1 MSKMEYMPV
10 DCLQVPKVLF
20 QMEKY
25 KNLSNTAKI
34 LYSLFL
40 DRLKFAVQNGWV
52 DHNGNLFVIYPK
64 SEIKKDLNTTRYGV
78 DQAVQELVQVGKLVR
93 IIPNNG
99 KANHFYINGI
109 YENEME
115 EESMMTLDTIMANM
129 PLAER
134 EIIMDNNYR
143 NMNDTNNTNSTNNT
157 NNNTNNVNFTMSGN
171 PYNPDESQKAAQTN
185 NTSAES
191 YSQSY
196 NPYSQAS
203 AAGQPNVN
211 QSYANQPYSNQAYN
225 SGTNN
230 NAYGSASAGST
241 DNSYSRMNMNGQ
253 AYQQTAKPK
262 KQRAPRKP
270 GAFGPFAAKTVA
282 AALIFGLVGG
292 GVFTGV
298 SYIGTRAI
306 SNSSTA
312 SAKLTTTTSGGTK
325 QTSSGNAKDLTDV
338 SSVVDEVMPSIVAIT
353 NTGTVTYNSFF
364 GKQSQQSQSCGSG
377 IIVSED
383 DDYLY
388 IATNN
393 HVVADSEEL
402 TVQFDDDS
410 VVKAEIRGTD
420 PDDDLAVVR
429 VKKADLGKDTY
440 SNIKIATIGDS
451 ESVAVGSPAIAIGN
465 ALGYGQSVTTGIVSA
480 LNRTVTTQDSQTGE
494 TVTNNKLIQTDAA
507 INPGNS
513 GGALLNENGE
523 VIGINSVKYS
533 STEVEGI
540 GYAIPMSVA
549 KPIIES
555 LIQDGKYTNEN
566 QAYLGIKG
574 GDVSSEMV
582 AYGFPQGVY
591 VSSVSAG
598 SGAANAG
605 LQEGD
610 IITAVDST
618 KISSMTELQSALKSY
633 KAGDKV
639 TLTVARQ
646 SGRQYEESK
655 VEVTLSSAKDIQQ

>member
-1 MSKMEYMPV
+1 
-10 DCLQVPKVLF
+10 
-20 QMEKY
+20 
-25 KNLSNTAKI
+25 
-34 LYSLFL
+34 
-40 DRLKFAVQNGWV
+40 
-52 DHNGNLFVIYPK
+52 
-64 SEIKKDLNTTRYGV
+64 
-78 DQAVQELVQVGKLVR
+78 
-93 IIPNNG
+93 
-99 KANHFYINGI
+99 
-109 YENEME
+109 
-115 EESMMTLDTIMANM
+115 
-129 PLAER
+129 
-134 EIIMDNNYR
+134 
-143 NMNDTNNTNSTNNT
+143 
-157 NNNTNNVNFTMSGN
+157 MSGN

-211 QSYANQPYSNQAYN
+211 QSYANQPYSNQSYN

-230 NAYGSASAGST
+230 NAYGGTSAGST
-241 DNSYSRMNMNGQ
+241 DNSYSRRMNMNGQ

-364 GKQSQQSQSCGSG
+364 GRQSQQSQSCGSG

-465 ALGYGQSVTTGIVSA
+465 ALGYGQSVTTGVISA
-480 LNRTVTTQDSQTGE
+480 LNRSVSMTNEETGDTQESG
-494 TVTNNKLIQTDAA
+494 VKLIQTDAA
-507 INPGNS
+507 INEGNS
-513 GGALLNENGE
+513 GGALVNVNGE
-523 VIGINSVKYS
+523 VIGINSSKLVGDS
-533 STEVEGI
+533 VEGI
-540 GYAIPMSVA
+540 GYAIPISDVGDLIENLMNRETKTKVAEDKRGLIGITGISVSDA
-549 KPIIES
+549 FSQQIEMP
-555 LIQDGKYTNEN
+555 
-566 QAYLGIKG
+566 A
-574 GDVSSEMV
+574 
-582 AYGFPQGVY
+582 GVY
-591 VSSVSAG
+591 VTEIAKGGGAEKAG
-598 SGAANAG
+598 MTKGC
-605 LQEGD
+605 
-610 IITAVDST
+610 IITAIDDITVDS
-618 KISSMTELQSALKSY
+618 MEALQEQLQYYEK
-633 KAGDKV
+633 GTTV
-639 TLTVARQ
+639 TLKIQIPQTNGEYKEQ
-646 SGRQYEESK
+646 TI
-655 VEVTLSSAKDIQQ
+655 EVTLQ